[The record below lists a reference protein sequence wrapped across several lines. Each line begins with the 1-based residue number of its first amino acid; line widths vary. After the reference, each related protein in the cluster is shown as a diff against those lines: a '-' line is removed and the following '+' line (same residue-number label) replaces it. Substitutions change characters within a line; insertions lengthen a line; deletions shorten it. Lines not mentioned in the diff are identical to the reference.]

1 MTGGPLHPI
10 LRQAAVR
17 NLLIDRLAGEI
28 AAAFDAAGIASLV
41 LKGPVLA
48 AWLYPGEVRPYGDA
62 DLMVSSAD
70 WDGAVALLEQ
80 LGFSDHLGP
89 MAHPRMESMRSTAF
103 LRGEDNLDLHA
114 ALHGLN
120 ADPEAI
126 WAAFSE
132 RAERQWIGE
141 AQLPTPRPAALV
153 LHVALHASH
162 HGEGKALED
171 LRRALTAADDDVWQE
186 ALALARALDGVAAFA
201 SGLRLLPEGEAMARR
216 LGVERERAVRYELR
230 REDVPTAE
238 AIDALLAPGVPT
250 RERIATV
257 ACELLPRPE
266 FMRWWTPLA
275 QRGRLGL
282 LLSYP
287 WRWLWLASHVPRGM
301 WAVLRAR
308 RRMRAS

>member
-1 MTGGPLHPI
+1 MAEGPLHPI
-10 LRQAAVR
+10 LRLAAVR

-28 AAAFDAAGIASLV
+28 AGAFAAAGIDTLV

-62 DLMVSSAD
+62 DLLVSPAD
-70 WDGAVALLEQ
+70 WDRAVALLEQ

-103 LRGEDNLDLHA
+103 LRGEDNVDLHG
-114 ALHGLN
+114 ALHGLD
-120 ADPEAI
+120 ADPAAI
-126 WAAFSE
+126 WAAFRE
-132 RAERQWIGE
+132 GAQRQAIGDAE
-141 AQLPTPRPAALV
+141 LLTPRRAPLV

-171 LRRALTAADDDVWQE
+171 LRRALAAAGDDTWRE
-186 ALALARALDGVAAFA
+186 ALALALALDGVAAFA
-201 SGLRLLPEGEAMARR
+201 SGLRLIPEGEAMAQR
-216 LGVERERAVRYELR
+216 LGVEHERAVRYELR

-238 AIDALLAPGVPT
+238 ALDALFAPGVSGRT
-250 RERIATV
+250 RVATIAH
-257 ACELLPRPE
+257 ELAPRAE

-275 QRGRLGL
+275 RRGRLGL

-287 WRWLWLASHVPRGM
+287 WRWLWLAAHAPRGAL
-301 WAVLRAR
+301 AVVRAR
-308 RRMRAS
+308 RRLRG